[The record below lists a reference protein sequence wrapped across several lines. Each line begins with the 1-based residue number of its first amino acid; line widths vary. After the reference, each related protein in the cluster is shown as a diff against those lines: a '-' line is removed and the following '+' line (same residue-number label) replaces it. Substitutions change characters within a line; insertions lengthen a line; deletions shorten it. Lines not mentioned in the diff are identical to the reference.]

1 MPSRTS
7 LEGLN
12 PSLRP
17 YARWLV
23 SAAPYAGARSVRV
36 TSVLRSRAEQA
47 ALYSNY
53 LAGRSS
59 FPAAP
64 PGSSKHE
71 YGLAFDMVTEPFSA
85 LDTLGAWWRQLGGE
99 WSPTDRIHF
108 AAAGPLPRP

>member
-7 LEGLN
+7 LDGLH

-17 YARWLV
+17 SARWLV
-23 SAAPYAGARSVRV
+23 SVAPYAGARSVRI
-36 TSVLRSRAEQA
+36 TSVLRSRAEQQQ
-47 ALYSNY
+47 LYSNW

-64 PGSSKHE
+64 PGRSKHE
-71 YGLAFDMVTEPFSA
+71 FGFAWDMVTEPFSA
-85 LDTLGAWWRQLGGE
+85 LDTLGAWWREIGGE

-108 AAAGPLPRP
+108 AAAGTLPR